1 MSEDAPRGRNTIDF
15 QRGAPPPPERE
26 SSPAERVRPLLWAA
40 AYVIV
45 TTLSFAPTL
54 SFRDR
59 PLTAGM
65 VAPGDVVAP
74 RDLIVPDPDATARRK
89 AEAAAEVL
97 PVYDFDSQAPA
108 RFESQLREAFERART
123 STAKTRAK
131 GRVTPEL
138 ADAFG
143 LPIGDEALAALA
155 RQGFSQE
162 LEDRFA
168 VIGLDLYRGGIVD
181 HRDLPPEAR
190 SRGLTARDTSSGKES
205 KRRESGAVEYGNEM
219 RSAVASRLADSALT
233 SRERTEVAAF
243 LAAILRPSL
252 VYDASLTAERR
263 QQASNGVETIFTRI
277 PRGKVIVRRGDEIT
291 TRTAQWIT
299 AVRTSAS
306 DPSSW
311 VKVTGILILQILAAW
326 AFWLDARRQRR
337 RRRERSTGVVYGSV
351 LATGIVFAV
360 IIRAAFG
367 IAQALSPSL
376 EGASGAVNFAIPFA
390 AGPIVVSLV
399 AGMGPAL
406 LVALVFSIGAG
417 VLMGLSFPFALFSVV
432 GSLAGIYGL
441 GRVRA
446 RSVLLAMGGIVAT
459 GNLVAIAATH
469 FLNAGPFGWAFLYDA
484 LAGMAGG
491 LTVSMVVALLL
502 PVFEHLFS
510 VVTDI
515 RLLELSNQN
524 LPILRTLAME
534 APGSYQH
541 SLMLGHLAEAAAEAI
556 GADALLARVSG
567 LLPRH
572 RQDEDAG
579 LLHREPGQGLQP
591 PRPPRALDERADHRG
606 PRQGRR
612 RDGAEGAAAGADR
625 DRDPR
630 APRHEADP
638 LLLPEGRR
646 EGRAGRRGRGG
657 RVPLPGSEAVHA
669 DPRHPDDRGR
679 RRGGFADARRA
690 DAGQDPR
697 DDPAD
702 RGRLPARRPVRRVRP
717 DDAGPVDHRRDARA
731 HGHDRVPPP
740 HRLSGLRL
748 QPGALAPP
756 DGRRRHRAEGG
767 VMEVDVQAR
776 VSGAPGPARVRRLL
790 SRAARAARARADGV
804 SVLYCADTRMRGL
817 NRRYRGKDRSTDVL
831 AFPAGEAGR
840 GFLGDIVISVPYAAR
855 EARRRREPAG
865 RELDRLLLHG
875 FLHLMGYDHE
885 TDDGEMDAI
894 EGRLRRRLR
903 IADPAAGERRKS
915 SRREK
920 PARPEVR
927 TGVRRNVAR

>member
-1 MSEDAPRGRNTIDF
+1 MSEDAPHGRNTVDF
-15 QRGAPPPPERE
+15 QRAAPPPPERE
-26 SSPAERVRPLLWAA
+26 SPPAQRIRPLLWAA

-89 AEAAAEVL
+89 AEASAEVL

-108 RFESQLREAFERART
+108 RFESQLREAFEQAR
-123 STAKTRAK
+123 SASAKSRAK
-131 GRVTPEL
+131 GRVTPDL

-168 VIGLDLYRGGIVD
+168 LIGLDLYRGGIVD

-190 SRGLTARDTSSGKES
+190 SRGLTARDTSSGKET

-219 RSAVASRLADSALT
+219 RSAVYARLADSPLT

-252 VYDASLTAERR
+252 VYDAPLTAERR
-263 QQASNGVETIFTRI
+263 QQASNGVETVFTRI

-291 TRTAQWIT
+291 GRTAQWIA
-299 AVRTSAS
+299 AVRSSAS

-311 VKVTGILILQILAAW
+311 VKVTGILLLQVLAAW

-360 IIRAAFG
+360 VTRAAFG

-417 VLMGLSFPFALFSVV
+417 VLMGLSFPFALFAVV

-459 GNLVAIAATH
+459 GNLVAIAAIH

-567 LLPRH
+567 YYHDIGKTKMPGYFIENQAKGFNRHDRLEPSMSALIIAAHVKEGVEMARKARLPEPIVTAIREHHGTKLIRYFYQKAVAKAAPGEEVAEIEYRYPGPKPSTRILGILMIADAVEAASRTLVEPTPAKIRTMIRQIVDDCLRDGQFDACDLTMRDLSIIVETLERTVTTVFHH
-572 RQDEDAG
+572 RIDYPGFDFNRERPRRRTGDTAAG
-579 LLHREPGQGLQP
+579 
-591 PRPPRALDERADHRG
+591 PRA
-606 PRQGRR
+606 
-612 RDGAEGAAAGADR
+612 
-625 DRDPR
+625 
-630 APRHEADP
+630 
-638 LLLPEGRR
+638 
-646 EGRAGRRGRGG
+646 
-657 RVPLPGSEAVHA
+657 V
-669 DPRHPDDRGR
+669 
-679 RRGGFADARRA
+679 
-690 DAGQDPR
+690 
-697 DDPAD
+697 
-702 RGRLPARRPVRRVRP
+702 
-717 DDAGPVDHRRDARA
+717 
-731 HGHDRVPPP
+731 
-740 HRLSGLRL
+740 
-748 QPGALAPP
+748 
-756 DGRRRHRAEGG
+756 
-767 VMEVDVQAR
+767 
-776 VSGAPGPARVRRLL
+776 
-790 SRAARAARARADGV
+790 
-804 SVLYCADTRMRGL
+804 
-817 NRRYRGKDRSTDVL
+817 
-831 AFPAGEAGR
+831 
-840 GFLGDIVISVPYAAR
+840 
-855 EARRRREPAG
+855 
-865 RELDRLLLHG
+865 
-875 FLHLMGYDHE
+875 
-885 TDDGEMDAI
+885 
-894 EGRLRRRLR
+894 
-903 IADPAAGERRKS
+903 
-915 SRREK
+915 
-920 PARPEVR
+920 
-927 TGVRRNVAR
+927 